1 MKKIN
6 TLKYGLFIV
15 LFLVFNNDVVFAQHN
30 RILNLKTKL
39 ESIVLESPGLTA
51 NVDVNVSNTSLPGF
65 LQAIAHANNINLNV
79 NPELEQF
86 YITNNFSNATVQD
99 VLLFVCKEY
108 NLDIDFTGNIITIFK
123 FKELEKLKTHREI
136 PIRYESTGELL
147 SIDLQKDTLYIAFKQ
162 IMDKT
167 GKNLV
172 FAPGLSN
179 MLISGYIK
187 NMPIDGALD
196 KIAFSNNLTVSKT
209 RDNYYLFEKNEDYPI
224 VNNSKSDNKGKINNV
239 KKPKRRRKSSFYFQV
254 LDTIKNTLN
263 VDFENTP
270 ISNIVYDIGLD
281 LKLNMFTS
289 SPLDKAGIATVKAK
303 NISFDL
309 LLDKIFENTDFTYKI
324 EDNIYYF
331 GDKKQMTL
339 RNSVIVPLMYRS
351 IEVMNTTSGGQN
363 RMGRTGNYSNINTNY
378 LSSKNNLNNSNNK
391 RNSQSNSNI
400 TTATNNKAEAL
411 INIIPEDIAKD
422 LEIKIDIE
430 QNSFIVSGPSQ
441 SIERFK
447 DFIHYID
454 KPVPV
459 ILIEV
464 MVIEINKKAII
475 ETGIKMG
482 IGDAPV
488 KTQGAILPAVDINI
502 GASTINKIIGG
513 FSGFG
518 SFNAGQVVPNFYLQ
532 LKAMEN
538 NGNIKIRSSP
548 KLSTLNGHRAN
559 LSIGETT
566 YYAVTERNIYGS
578 QNPQTSEITNYLPVD
593 AEFSL
598 RIKPLVSGDGQITLD
613 INVVQSTF
621 NGVKVADEAPPG
633 MNSREFNSIIRVKN
647 QDLVILGGLEK
658 QIKNDSGTGIPV
670 LSRIPIIKWI
680 FGNRKRE
687 DSKNKLTILIKPT
700 IIY

>member
-1 MKKIN
+1 MKKIS
-6 TLKYGLFIV
+6 TQKYCLFII
-15 LFLVFNNDVVFAQHN
+15 LFLVFNTSIVFAQQD
-30 RILNLKTKL
+30 RILQLKTRL
-39 ESIVLESPGLTA
+39 ESIVVDSPGLTE
-51 NVDVNVSNTSLPGF
+51 NVDVNVSKASLPGF

-79 NPELEQF
+79 NPELEEYF
-86 YITNNFSNATVQD
+86 ITNNFSNATVQD

-108 NLDIDFTGNIITIFK
+108 DLDIDFTGNIISIYK
-123 FKELEKLKTHREI
+123 YKEAIKPSIYREI
-136 PIRYESTGELL
+136 PIQFDASKELL
-147 SIDLQKDTLYIAFKQ
+147 TIDLQKDTLHIAFKQ

-172 FAPGLSN
+172 FAQGLGNTTLST
-179 MLISGYIK
+179 YIK
-187 NMPIDGALD
+187 NMPFDGALD
-196 KIAFSNNLTVSKT
+196 KIAFSNNLIVTKT
-209 RDNYYLFEKNEDYPI
+209 RDNYYLFESNDDYPVI
-224 VNNSKSDNKGKINNV
+224 SNSKPENKDQKNSP
-239 KKPKRRRKSSFYFQV
+239 KPQRKRKSSFYFKV

-289 SPLDKAGIATVKAK
+289 SPLDKAGIATVKAN
-303 NISFDL
+303 NITFDL
-309 LLDKIFENTDFTYKI
+309 LLDKIFENTEFTYKT
-324 EDNIYYF
+324 EDDIYYF

-339 RNSVIVPLMYRS
+339 RDAVIVPLMHRS
-351 IEVMNTTSGGQN
+351 IEVMNTSSGGQ
-363 RMGRTGNYSNINTNY
+363 RRSGRTGNFSNINTNY
-378 LSSKNNLNNSNNK
+378 LSSNTSNNQNNSKPNRTNT
-391 RNSQSNSNI
+391 N
-400 TTATNNKAEAL
+400 TTASNTGSAESL
-411 INIIPEDIAKD
+411 INIVPDEIAKD

-430 QNSFIVSGPSQ
+430 LNSFIVSGPSQ
-441 SIERFK
+441 SVEKFK

-464 MVIEINKKAII
+464 MVIEINKNAII
-475 ETGIKMG
+475 ETGIKAG
-482 IGDAPV
+482 IGEAP
-488 KTQGAILPAVDINI
+488 TQTEGDVFPAIDLNL

-513 FSGFG
+513 FNGFG
-518 SFNAGQVVPNFYLQ
+518 SFNIGQVVPNFYLQ
-532 LKAMEN
+532 LKAMES
-538 NGNIKIRSSP
+538 NGNIKIHSSP

-578 QNPQTSEITNYLPVD
+578 LNPQTSEITNYLPVD

-598 RIKPLVSGDGQITLD
+598 NIKPLISGDGQITLD

-621 NGVKVADEAPPG
+621 NGIKVAEEAPPG

-658 QIKNDSGTGIPV
+658 RVKNDSGTGVPI
-670 LSRIPIIKWI
+670 LSRIPIIKW
-680 FGNRKRE
+680 FFSSRKQE

-700 IIY
+700 VIY